1 MKKLFAILLIAGIF
15 SCNSDK
21 NEKEDKSKEGANEPG
36 IQNVNGNIPDT
47 TNAINLDN
55 DKRDSSSKADSTAHP
70 NAPD

>member
-1 MKKLFAILLIAGIF
+1 MKKLLAILLIAGII

-55 DKRDSSSKADSTAHP
+55 DKRDSSTADSSAHP
-70 NAPD
+70 NTPD

>member
-1 MKKLFAILLIAGIF
+1 MKKLLAILLIAGII

-36 IQNVNGNIPDT
+36 IENVNGNIPDT

-55 DKRDSSSKADSTAHP
+55 DKRDSSTADSSAHP
-70 NAPD
+70 NTPD

>member
-1 MKKLFAILLIAGIF
+1 MKKMFTILFIAAVF

-21 NEKEDKSKEGANEPG
+21 NEKEDNSKEGANEPG

-55 DKRDSSSKADSTAHP
+55 DKRDSSTADSSAHP
-70 NAPD
+70 NTPD